1 MHVEKG
7 GFESTI
13 DLLLDITS
21 KTKDGLNTH
30 KDLQALGIREDL
42 HAQKRLKVNR
52 SLLLLI
58 CEGVAS
64 WRKVNLFIRS
74 FLWV

>member
-52 SLLLLI
+52 YLLLLI
-58 CEGVAS
+58 CEGVAT
-64 WRKVNLFIRS
+64 
-74 FLWV
+74 